1 VLHTL
6 VHAARKCWGWRNAI
20 GAGQAAG
27 LVGSI
32 VRPFIG
38 AAVSWEKQLLEDTPR
53 GLDGGED
60 RVSAARWAQPEEL
73 GEEWAYRRSS
83 IFLGYRDGRG
93 IGCGDDRHL
102 MLVAGSR
109 AGKGVSFVIPNL
121 LLYEGS
127 VLAIDPKGEL
137 ANVTAERRAGGL
149 GQDVHVIDPFGAS
162 GPKTAAYR
170 SGFNPLA
177 EIAPAS
183 PTALD
188 DAALLADALI
198 VDDGGGDDKHWTNAA
213 RDLVKGLI
221 LFALL
226 KPAPSRHLGEVR
238 SFFRAPGEFVEGK
251 PVNGQIRYLLEMQR
265 NEGAFDGALAGI
277 ASALLGKNERELNSI
292 VSSADVQLGFLDS
305 RPLMDCLKE
314 SRFRLADLKRAKT
327 TVYLCLPASRMSTHA
342 KWFRMIVTMTML
354 MCERVELKPNP
365 PLLMLLEEFPVL
377 GHMRPIE
384 VAAGQIAGLGVKIWA
399 VLQDLTQLQR
409 HYGQSWETFMGNS
422 GATIFF
428 GNADNTTLE
437 YVSKKLGTIGFDL
450 RRRSSAAPSA
460 RLGGAKPIEEQ
471 LQHSRLLEPHE
482 VELMFARQ
490 QTRALVLYPGQHP
503 LVVRRVIY
511 HDDPHFEGM
520 F

>member
-1 VLHTL
+1 MGDGL
-6 VHAARKCWGWRNAI
+6 
-20 GAGQAAG
+20 AGSG
-27 LVGSI
+27 RTGM
-32 VRPFIG
+32 
-38 AAVSWEKQLLEDTPR
+38 SWEDRLIADTPR
-53 GLDGGED
+53 GLDSGED
-60 RVSAARWAQPEEL
+60 RVSAAHWANPDDL
-73 GEEWAYRRSS
+73 GTEWNYTPGS
-83 IFLGYRDGRG
+83 ILLGSRNDRLIGR
-93 IGCGDDRHL
+93 GDDRHL

-137 ANVTAERRAGGL
+137 ANVTAERRASGL

-162 GPKTAAYR
+162 GAKTLPYR

-177 EIAPAS
+177 EIETAS

-198 VDDGGGDDKHWTNAA
+198 VDDSGGDDKHWTNAA
-213 RDLVKGLI
+213 RELVKGLI
-221 LFALL
+221 LFALVQ
-226 KPAPSRHLGEVR
+226 PAETRHLGHVR
-238 SFFRAPGEFVEGK
+238 TFFRAPGTLVDGK
-251 PVNGQIRYLLEMQR
+251 AINGQIARLLEMQQH
-265 NEGAFDGALAGI
+265 EGAFDGALAGI
-277 ASALLGKNERELNSI
+277 ASALLGKNDREFNSI

-305 RPLMDCLKE
+305 RPLMDCLEE
-314 SRFRLADLKRAKT
+314 SRFRLADLKRKQT

-354 MCERVELKPNP
+354 MCERVEVKPDP

-450 RRRSSAAPSA
+450 RRRSSAAPPA
-460 RLGGAKPIEEQ
+460 RLAGAKIIEEQ

-482 VELMFARQ
+482 VELMFARERG
-490 QTRALVLYPGQHP
+490 RALVLYPGQHP
-503 LVVRRVIY
+503 LVVQRVIY
-511 HDDPHFEGM
+511 HDDPGFEGM